1 MLKRILTVSL
11 FLLSSLTFAQTESES
26 SNPKVL
32 MKTNMG
38 NIELELFAQE
48 SPITVANF
56 LKYVDSGFY
65 EGIIFHRVI
74 AGFMIQGGGFNQQLE
89 KQDSLGTIKNESGNG
104 LSNRAGTIS
113 MARTNAPHSA
123 NSQFF
128 INSVNNP
135 NLDARGSRHGYA
147 VFGRVT
153 QGMDLVKR
161 ISRLPTQVRGHHRNL
176 PKRAVVIEQVSRV
189 TAGGTQSS
197 APAPH
202 PAN

>member
-11 FLLSSLTFAQTESES
+11 FLLSSLTYAQTESEQ

-38 NIELELFAQE
+38 NIELELFSEEA
-48 SPITVANF
+48 PITVANF

-74 AGFMIQGGGFNQQLE
+74 AGFMIQGGGFNQRLE
-89 KQDSLGTIKNESGNG
+89 KQETKASIKNESGNG

-113 MARTNAPHSA
+113 MARTSAPHSA

-135 NLDARGSRHGYA
+135 NLDARGERHGYA

-161 ISRLPTQVRGHHRNL
+161 ISRLPTQVQGLHRNL
-176 PKRAVVIEQVSRV
+176 PKRAVVIEHVSRV
-189 TAGGTQSS
+189 IVEDTQSPAT
-197 APAPH
+197 APN
-202 PAN
+202 PAH